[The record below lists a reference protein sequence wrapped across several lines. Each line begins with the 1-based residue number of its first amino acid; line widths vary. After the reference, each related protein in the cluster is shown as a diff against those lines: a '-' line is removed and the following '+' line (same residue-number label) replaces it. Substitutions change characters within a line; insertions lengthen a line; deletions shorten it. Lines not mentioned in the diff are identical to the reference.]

1 MAWITGTVSKEE
13 LEELVARGWEP
24 EEAPPQ
30 MTEGAELEDGDK
42 ICMFYVDSDVFALM
56 SGPDWDTSRKEEP
69 YTGRM
74 LGDLCVDRHKDR
86 APQEAVGV
94 RPKRELIRPTGSS

>member
-1 MAWITGTVSKEE
+1 MTWITGTVTKEE

-30 MTEGAELEDGDK
+30 MTEGAELEEGER
-42 ICMFYVDSDVFALM
+42 ICMFYVDNDVFSVM
-56 SGPDWDTSRKEEP
+56 SGPDWVKAHIEEP

-74 LGDLCVDRHKDR
+74 LGDLCVDRFKDR
-86 APQEAVGV
+86 PPQDSVAV
-94 RPKRELIRPTGSS
+94 RPKRELIRPSGSS